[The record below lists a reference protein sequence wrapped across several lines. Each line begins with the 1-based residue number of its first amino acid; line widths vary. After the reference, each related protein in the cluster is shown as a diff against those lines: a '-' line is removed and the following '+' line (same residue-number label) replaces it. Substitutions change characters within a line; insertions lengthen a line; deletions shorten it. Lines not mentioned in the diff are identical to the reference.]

1 MHLQPWSSGLKST
14 NSANLDGNVP
24 STDAQRQGVT
34 QESLKAATRA
44 RQMTVEEA
52 EKILG
57 IDKNMNYEEV
67 LRVSF

>member
-1 MHLQPWSSGLKST
+1 MPC
-14 NSANLDGNVP
+14 
-24 STDAQRQGVT
+24 TDAQRQGVT
-34 QESLKAATRA
+34 QESLKAATRV

-67 LRVSF
+67 LRVSH